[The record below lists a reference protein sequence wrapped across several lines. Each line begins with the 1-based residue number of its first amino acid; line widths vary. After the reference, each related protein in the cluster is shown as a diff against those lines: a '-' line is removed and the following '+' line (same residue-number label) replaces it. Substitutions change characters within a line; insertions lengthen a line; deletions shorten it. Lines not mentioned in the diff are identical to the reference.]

1 MPRHYDIDII
11 CYQEPHEPQA
21 KFIASKLPEY
31 EYYGRGRNA
40 DGSTSPAK
48 QSLYLILF

>member
-1 MPRHYDIDII
+1 MPRHYDVDII

-48 QSLYLILF
+48 QPLYLILF